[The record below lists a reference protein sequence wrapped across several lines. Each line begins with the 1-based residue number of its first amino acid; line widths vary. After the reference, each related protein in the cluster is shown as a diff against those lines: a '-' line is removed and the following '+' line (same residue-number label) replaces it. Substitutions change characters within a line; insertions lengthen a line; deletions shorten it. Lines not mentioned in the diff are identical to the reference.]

1 MESVVR
7 AKRGF
12 DPRKVSTDQLQQK
25 MLMDTDDDKGE
36 IGVCAKGALKVLINL
51 GFILTCS
58 LEDEAFIIIDEK
70 ESNLF
75 FVNWI

>member
-51 GFILTCS
+51 GFILS
-58 LEDEAFIIIDEK
+58 LDDEAFIIIDEK